1 MKKIL
6 FLLFVISG
14 FSTVKAQE
22 AAKDSLPVYQRFPT
36 IPPFKI
42 MAAPDSVAFGKD
54 DLRKKK
60 PVVIVYFSPDCDH
73 CKHFTKELEAHYD
86 LFKNAQIV
94 MASSLDFDL
103 VKRFYQ
109 EYKIAEFSNI
119 VVGRDGTDFFRNF
132 LAVRSYPTIAVYNKK
147 GDFIKR
153 FDGTATME
161 KIAAALTGDVE

>member
-1 MKKIL
+1 MKEIFAFL
-6 FLLFVISG
+6 FFIGS
-14 FSTVKAQE
+14 FNMAMAQE

-36 IPPFKI
+36 IPPFKLI
-42 MAAPDSVAFGKD
+42 TAPDSTAFGKD

-73 CKHFTKELEAHYD
+73 CKHFTKELQAHAD
-86 LFKNAQIV
+86 LFKDAQIV
-94 MASSLDFDL
+94 MASSLDYDII
-103 VKRFYQ
+103 KRFYQ
-109 EYKIAEFSNI
+109 EYKIFSFPNI
-119 VVGRDGTDFFRNF
+119 IMGRDGTDFFRNF
-132 LAVRSYPTIAVYNKK
+132 FSVRSYPTIVVYNKK